1 MSGDSLREKAGGF
14 ARSAL
19 KIRELT
25 SLAFVVILFLLVG
38 IVNPGF
44 LSGEN
49 LLLTLNASVVFAML
63 ALGTSFVIITGEI
76 DVSIGAVMGLC
87 SAISASMIRDGAPW
101 PAAIAAALLAGIIC
115 GAVNGLGLMFLRIP
129 SIIMTLGT
137 GGIIRGLIYVYTD
150 GKWVENVPFEYK
162 SLSQVSFLGISFFY
176 WIAIVIAL
184 AGTFIL
190 KRTRQGRCFA
200 AIGDNIACAAFL
212 GVPVKRFKVLAF
224 ILGSFFAAAG
234 GLMFVSRIGFVT
246 PMAGNGYEMKAIA
259 ACVLG
264 GVSLS
269 GGVGS
274 LIGASLGAII
284 MASIGRI
291 LVFLNFSFDDN
302 TITGIML
309 ITIIVVDSLLQQR
322 AVERARRQRLMAKI
336 TASPA
341 GQEEGTDGRTA

>member
-1 MSGDSLREKAGGF
+1 MKGGGF
-14 ARSAL
+14 DGKNGIIGSVL
-19 KIRELT
+19 KIREIT
-25 SLAFVVILFLLVG
+25 SLSFVALLFIFVG
-38 IVNPGF
+38 MVNPDF

-63 ALGTSFVIITGEI
+63 AMGTSFVIITGEI

-87 SAISASMIRDGAPW
+87 AAVSASMIRDGASW
-101 PAAIAAALLAGIIC
+101 PAAIAAALLIGILC
-115 GAVNGLGLMFLRIP
+115 GAVNGLGLIFLKIP

-137 GGIIRGLIYVYTD
+137 CGLIRGLIYVYTG

-162 SLSQVSFLGISFFY
+162 ALSQSSFLGISFFY
-176 WIAIVIAL
+176 WIAIIIAL
-184 AGTFIL
+184 CGTVII
-190 KRTRQGRCFA
+190 KQTRRGRYFA
-200 AIGDNIACAAFL
+200 AVGDNMACATFL
-212 GVPVKRFKVLAF
+212 GIPVKRMKVLAF
-224 ILGSFFAAAG
+224 ILGSFFSAVG

-302 TITGIML
+302 TITGVML
-309 ITIIVVDSLLQQR
+309 ITIIVADSLLQR
-322 AVERARRQRLMAKI
+322 RTVERARRQRLMAKI
-336 TASPA
+336 AAVPS
-341 GQEEGTDGRTA
+341 GSGKGGKNGRTT

>member
-1 MSGDSLREKAGGF
+1 MIGGG
-14 ARSAL
+14 
-19 KIRELT
+19 KIRALLKVREIT
-25 SLAFVVILFLLVG
+25 SFSFVVVLFLFVG
-38 IVNPGF
+38 IVNPDF

-76 DVSIGAVMGLC
+76 DVSIGAVLGLC
-87 SAISASMIRDGAPW
+87 SAVSASMIRDGASW
-101 PAAIAAALLAGIIC
+101 PAAIATALLIGILC
-115 GAVNGLGLMFLRIP
+115 GAVNGLGLIFLRIP

-137 GGIIRGLIYVYTD
+137 SGIIRGLIYVYTD

-162 SLSQVSFLGISFFY
+162 ALSQISFLGISFFY
-176 WIAIVIAL
+176 WIAIIIAVG
-184 AGTFIL
+184 GTFIM
-190 KRTRQGRCFA
+190 KQTRRGRCFA
-200 AIGDNIACAAFL
+200 AIGDNMACAAFL
-212 GVPVKRFKVLAF
+212 GVPVKRIKILAF
-224 ILGSFFAAAG
+224 ILGSLFAAAG

-274 LIGASLGAII
+274 LIGASMGAII

-309 ITIIVVDSLLQQR
+309 IIIIVVDSLLQQR
-322 AVERARRQRLMAKI
+322 TVERARRQRLMAKI
-336 TASPA
+336 MAVPS
-341 GQEEGTDGRTA
+341 GGGEEKNGRTA

>member
-1 MSGDSLREKAGGF
+1 MTEGGTGRKIKSLAG
-14 ARSAL
+14 SVL
-19 KIRELT
+19 KIREITPL
-25 SLAFVVILFLLVG
+25 SFVVILFLFVG
-38 IVNPGF
+38 IINPEF

-76 DVSIGAVMGLC
+76 DVSIGAVLGLC
-87 SAISASMIRDGAPW
+87 SAVSASMIRDGAPW
-101 PAAIAAALLAGIIC
+101 PAAIAAALLIGIIC
-115 GAVNGLGLMFLRIP
+115 GAVNGLGLMFLKIP

-137 GGIIRGLIYVYTD
+137 SGIIRGLIYVYTG

-162 SLSQVSFLGISFFY
+162 SLSQVSFLGISLFY
-176 WIAIVIAL
+176 WTAIIIAVG
-184 AGTFIL
+184 GTLFM
-190 KRTRQGRCFA
+190 KQTRQGRYFA
-200 AIGDNIACAAFL
+200 AIGDNITCAAFI
-212 GVPVKRFKVLAF
+212 GVPVKRFKILAF

-302 TITGIML
+302 TITGVML
-309 ITIIVVDSLLQQR
+309 ITIIVVDALLQR
-322 AVERARRQRLMAKI
+322 RTVERSRRQRLMAKI
-336 TASPA
+336 TAAPPEQ
-341 GQEEGTDGRTA
+341 GGIKK